1 MKALWKPEPVD
12 DAISLDDLWIA
23 VICQSSLEI
32 AGCPRKVFR
41 DRGREKHRGGR
52 ATEWDN
58 KGNRVVSTKLRITL

>member
-32 AGCPRKVFR
+32 AGSPRKVYR
-41 DRGREKHRGGR
+41 HRGKDVR
-52 ATEWDN
+52 RW
-58 KGNRVVSTKLRITL
+58 